1 MADPQQL
8 IATTDLAHI
17 INDNQASCYV
27 QIDIIMHALTA
38 KIVCSM
44 CIVESST
51 IFLRKRA

>member
-1 MADPQQL
+1 MADPHQL